1 VQVWYNDIAR
11 LLGALVH
18 RLCRYGIIYND
29 IARLLISVGCIAF
42 EACLHATVHTFG
54 GPCGY
59 FFIAILSSLIL
70 YSMLSDPDIAAYGTI
85 YMDLIE
91 NN

>member
-1 VQVWYNDIAR
+1 VQVW
-11 LLGALVH
+11 
-18 RLCRYGIIYND
+18 YND
-29 IARLLISVGCIAF
+29 IARLLISVGCNAF
-42 EACLHATVHTFG
+42 EACLHATVHTSG

-59 FFIAILSSLIL
+59 FFIAILPSLIL

-91 NN
+91 NNLKKLSRWVNNAMRFSLREEN